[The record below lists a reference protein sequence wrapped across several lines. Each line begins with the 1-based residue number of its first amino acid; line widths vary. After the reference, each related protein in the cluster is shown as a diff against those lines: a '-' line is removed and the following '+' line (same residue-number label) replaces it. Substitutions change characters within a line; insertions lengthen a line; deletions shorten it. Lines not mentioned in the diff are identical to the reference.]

1 MSIQGWVRT
10 NNNGKK
16 TQQPS
21 GGGIGEDGEDGT
33 WFNHLLIAFGGVAGI
48 EECVDADE
56 SMLDIYI
63 ERGEDGGGR
72 ENNWTWRR
80 I

>member
-33 WFNHLLIAFGGVAGI
+33 RFNHLLIAFGGVAGI

-56 SMLDIYI
+56 SMLDIYR
-63 ERGEDGGGR
+63 ERGEDGGGER
-72 ENNWTWRR
+72 E
-80 I
+80 